1 MLSISRS
8 SPRFSVLVPI
18 ARLMLRPLLWIRNFH
33 GYWQGRNVAD
43 PQVASRQ
50 LGMVDARWRRKIDT
64 VLSSP
69 DNAAIPRVANAGR
82 LQDGLITMHNGIQVS
97 ALGYYGGGILN
108 MLVENKGV
116 HEPQE
121 ERAFAAILKLLPPE
135 STMIEL
141 GAYWG
146 FYSLWFSREVPS
158 ARCYLVE
165 PSFACLS
172 SGEGNFQ
179 RAKQAASFTQ
189 AYVGDKDGVAL
200 DGTDIICVD
209 DYCRKHQL
217 TELNILHVDIQGAE
231 VLMLKGASRMLQA
244 GKVDYLFISTH
255 SNELHANC
263 LQILESHQY
272 HILASADLDDSYSG
286 DGLIVARSF
295 HVNVPE
301 FLEISHRSKHQASLQ
316 PNHEKAA

>member
-8 SPRFSVLVPI
+8 SPRLSLLFPI
-18 ARLMLRPLLWIRNFH
+18 ARLVLRPLLWVRNFN
-33 GYWQGRNVAD
+33 GYWRGRNVAN
-43 PQVASRQ
+43 PQSAISQ
-50 LGMVDARWRRKIDT
+50 LGVVDAKWRKKIDT

-69 DNAAIPRVANAGR
+69 DNAAIARAPDAGR

-121 ERAFAAILKLLPPE
+121 ERAFAAILKLLAPG

-146 FYSLWFSREVPS
+146 FYSLWFAREVPK

-165 PSFACLS
+165 PSFACLL

-179 RAKQAASFTQ
+179 RANQTASFTQ
-189 AYVGDKDGVAL
+189 AYVGDKEGVAL

-217 TELNILHVDIQGAE
+217 GELNILHVDIQGAE
-231 VLMLKGASRMLQA
+231 VLMLKGACRMLQA
-244 GKVDYLFISTH
+244 GKVDYIFISTH
-255 SNELHANC
+255 SNELHSNC
-263 LQILESHQY
+263 LRILASHQY
-272 HILASADLDDSYSG
+272 HILASADLNESFSG

-295 HVNVPE
+295 RVKVPE
-301 FLEISHRSKHQASLQ
+301 ALEISHRTKHGEALQ
-316 PNHEKAA
+316 PAA